1 MLLSIMTE
9 PREYVAGKLDVHL
22 QCWHCSRSED
32 YLQALR
38 TPMVQ
43 RWVTQPRL
51 EKWTAQIIDA
61 RTTAIVPEVYVD

>member
-9 PREYVAGKLDVHL
+9 PREYVAGKDVHL
-22 QCWHCSRSED
+22 QCWQCSRSED

-43 RWVTQPRL
+43 RWVTQPQL